1 MRVIGFIGYSKTGK
15 TTSILS
21 VIKELRARGYSV
33 GTVKDIKHGNFMLDT
48 GGKNSYRHR
57 EAGAVPVTAR
67 GDGETGILFPGRLP
81 AELILRHYQNDF
93 VLLEGI
99 RDFPVPQ
106 ILTGTTE
113 QQLEERV
120 NGRVFA
126 VCGRIA
132 NELQNWRG
140 LPVINAAQNAAPL
153 VDLILQKAAPYREE
167 GLGRLLA
174 DGAELELSPGT
185 LAELSRVLRGRKAD
199 LKFAGE

>member
-21 VIKELRARGYSV
+21 VIKELCARGYTV
-33 GTVKDIKHGNFMLDT
+33 GTVKDIKHGNFALDT
-48 GGKNSYRHR
+48 SGKNSFRQR

-67 GDGETGILFPGRLP
+67 GEEETGILFPGRLP
-81 AELILRHYQNDF
+81 AELILRHYQTDF

-113 QQLEERV
+113 QHLAERV
-120 NGRVFA
+120 NERVFA
-126 VCGRIA
+126 VCGRVA
-132 NELQNWRG
+132 NDLREWRG
-140 LPVINAAQNAAPL
+140 LPVINAAENAAPL
-153 VDLILQKAAPYREE
+153 VDLILEKVGHYREE

-174 DGAELELSPGT
+174 DGAELTLSPGT
-185 LAELSRVLRGRKAD
+185 LAEFSRVLKGKKAELRFED
-199 LKFAGE
+199 